1 MRSVSAACR
10 PSARYAPLDRRQ
22 KAIVCPTWPAPPI
35 SGPGEPLQHQH
46 YVQRSGTVNA
56 LDAGHLDV
64 GGSGGS
70 GDGGE
75 RRRAELLHASDGFR
89 QGFHDLLRPDH
100 AKMITGHQG
109 NGAARLTGSM
119 AQDDGAGESNRRL
132 AASEHAVTLI
142 ERGIAEVVVLDEFEA
157 IGEPARGAHG

>member
-1 MRSVSAACR
+1 MRSVSVACR
-10 PSARYAPLDRRQ
+10 ASARYAPLDRRQ

-75 RRRAELLHASDGFR
+75 RRRAELLHAADGFR
-89 QGFHDLLRPDH
+89 QGFHDLLRPFV
-100 AKMITGHQG
+100 AWL
-109 NGAARLTGSM
+109 GATYGRRIVRLFS
-119 AQDDGAGESNRRL
+119 GALQKWSTPL
-132 AASEHAVTLI
+132 LCVFMS
-142 ERGIAEVVVLDEFEA
+142 
-157 IGEPARGAHG
+157 